1 MPALAPGFADP
12 VTSSQMVFRAVMHAL
27 ARPGT
32 LHLLAPEL
40 TPPPSLGRGMA
51 AVALAL
57 VDYESPVWLDAS
69 LAAVPEV
76 AQWLRFHTGAPL
88 TTHRSEAAFALVID
102 AGALPSLDS
111 FALGTAEYPDRSTTL
126 VIEVARFE
134 GCRSFAL
141 AGPGIAG
148 VQSFSAGPLPE
159 GFGGALRTNR
169 TLFPRGV
176 DLVFVCG
183 DRIAALPRST
193 RVVEGG

>member
-12 VTSSQMVFRAVMHAL
+12 VTSSQTVFRAVMHAL

-32 LHLLAPEL
+32 LHLLAPGL
-40 TPPPSLGRGMA
+40 TPPTSLGRGMA

-88 TTHRSEAAFALVID
+88 TIHRSEAAFALVTD

-111 FALGTAEYPDRSTTL
+111 FALGTAEYPDRSITL

-134 GCRSFAL
+134 GCRSLAL

-148 VQSFSAGPLPE
+148 VQSFSAGQLPE
-159 GFGGALRTNR
+159 GFGGALRANR

-193 RVVEGG
+193 RVVQGG

>member
-12 VTSSQMVFRAVMHAL
+12 VTSSQTVFRAVMHAL

-32 LHLLAPEL
+32 LHLLAPGL
-40 TPPPSLGRGMA
+40 TPPTSLGRGMA

-88 TTHRSEAAFALVID
+88 TIHRSEAAFALVTD

-111 FALGTAEYPDRSTTL
+111 FALGTAEYPDRSITL

-134 GCRSFAL
+134 GCRSLAL

-159 GFGGALRTNR
+159 GFGGALRANR

-193 RVVEGG
+193 RVVQGG